1 LILLGVATPEDGE
14 EALVEGKEGVES
26 LVVAEAGE
34 NAQSARLADLF
45 DLDVRLGNATEI
57 AEGCCWGVEGLSRVT
72 DESSMARSEAGPT
85 PGPPAI
91 RSEEVLGS
99 MVLPFSGVEGEEE
112 SEEVTL
118 FDSYTDAGA
127 AAQKKKKKVIVSA
140 TLWCNGM
147 EWMMM

>member
-1 LILLGVATPEDGE
+1 VGLSRSEGSNRLVGLILLGVATPEDGE
-14 EALVEGKEGVES
+14 EALVEGKEGVELS
-26 LVVAEAGE
+26 VVAEAGE

-57 AEGCCWGVEGLSRVT
+57 AAAAEGLSSVT

-85 PGPPAI
+85 PGLPAI

-127 AAQKKKKKVIVSA
+127 AAQKEK
-140 TLWCNGM
+140 
-147 EWMMM
+147 EE